1 LKKEIK
7 DEGLFVKKKVT
18 YREISITLYDFL
30 EQIKI
35 IIPFLNRLTRPY
47 RLYYPWDSAECS
59 GLAVKCLLK
68 IYGMAALVVLLI
80 FGTNPSLFSCVVS
93 AYLIYIFSSEILY
106 SSRIKTEIKFL
117 KAFENF
123 LNLLRHNYYKSGSV
137 RNALADAENDAEP
150 IIKGHIKEM
159 LKVLSAPDPY
169 QAVNRYVNSG
179 YHKYLKLFITL
190 ARLVEENGDESEN
203 GNSVFLE
210 SCMRIK
216 MDAGED
222 LRLLSERLHRFS
234 GLVLTA
240 TLPAVAVPY
249 IAMWGVSTIPSLNQ
263 FYYGYVGAGIKLLL
277 IIVSLICYRAILRL
291 KLGSYMEKNRL
302 RYTEK
307 ITKVHLGERIA
318 GFFTGLFPGKSHKY
332 EERIKRLCERYTVK
346 SFWVHKAVFFMF
358 FFCVTMVT
366 LCIGHAESRKIYKS
380 DISTLEESIPVTDTR
395 QMTAIKRLVPE
406 ITAFYCET
414 GSYNVDGIKELL
426 LTDRDIRT
434 ESVALKA
441 AEEIVTRIDKYRKET
456 FGISDIIICFIFAF
470 IGFAIPG
477 AALSFRKAL
486 IESRMQDEVMQFQSI
501 IHMLKSIPGITVV
514 SLLEEMELFSEVFK
528 PAIRQCINE
537 YNISDEK
544 ALRTLYEAEKYRP
557 FRRVVDCFLMA
568 DELGLEDAFE
578 EITAEI
584 ENFTENRKLERKIN
598 LDNEGLLGAMIS
610 VLPGGAILFGYLLCP
625 FMIRSM
631 QIFNEYQAG
640 ISMMG

>member
-1 LKKEIK
+1 MKKESK
-7 DEGLFVKKKVT
+7 EEDLFVRKKIT
-18 YREISITLYDFL
+18 YRNISFALYDFL
-30 EQIKI
+30 EHIKI

-59 GLAVKCLLK
+59 GIAVKCLLK
-68 IYGMAALVVLLI
+68 IYGMAGLVVLII
-80 FGTNPSLFSCVVS
+80 FGTNPSLFSFIVS

-137 RNALADAENDAEP
+137 RNALVDAENDAEP
-150 IIKGHIKEM
+150 IIRGHISEI

-222 LRLLSERLHRFS
+222 LRLLSERQHRFS

-249 IAMWGVSTIPSLNQ
+249 IAMWGVSTIPSLNL
-263 FYYGYVGAGIKLLL
+263 FYYGYAGSGIKLLL
-277 IIVSLICYRAILRL
+277 IFISLICYRAIVRL
-291 KLGSYMEKNRL
+291 KLGNYLEKNQL
-302 RYTEK
+302 GYTGK
-307 ITKVHLGERIA
+307 IAKASIGERISL
-318 GFFTGLFPGKSHKY
+318 FFIRFFPKKSQRY
-332 EERIKRLCERYTVK
+332 EERIKRLCEPYTVK
-346 SFWVHKAVFFMF
+346 SFWLHKAVFFMLF
-358 FFCVTMVT
+358 FVVTMVS
-366 LCIGHAESRKIYKS
+366 LCIGHAESRNIYKS
-380 DISTLEESIPVTDTR
+380 DISVLEESIPVTDTR
-395 QMTAIKRLVPE
+395 QMTAIKRMVPE

-414 GSYNVDGIKELL
+414 GNYSVESIKELL
-426 LTDRDIRT
+426 LSDRDIRT
-434 ESVALKA
+434 DSVALKA
-441 AEEIVTRIDKYRKET
+441 AEEIVTRIDKYRQEM
-456 FGISDIIICFIFAF
+456 FGVSDIIICFIFAVL
-470 IGFAIPG
+470 GFAIPG

-486 IESRMQDEVMQFQSI
+486 IENRMQDEVMQFQSI

-514 SLLEEMELFSEVFK
+514 SLLEEMELFSEIFK

-537 YNISDEK
+537 FNISDEK
-544 ALRTLYEAEKYRP
+544 ALRKLYEAERYSP
-557 FRRVVDCFLMA
+557 FRRIVDCFLMA
-568 DELGLEDAFE
+568 DELGLENAFE
-578 EITAEI
+578 EISSEI
-584 ENFTENRKLERKIN
+584 ENFTENRKLERKVN
-598 LDNEGLLGAMIS
+598 LENEGLLGAMIS
-610 VLPGGAILFGYLLCP
+610 VLPGGVILFGYLLCP